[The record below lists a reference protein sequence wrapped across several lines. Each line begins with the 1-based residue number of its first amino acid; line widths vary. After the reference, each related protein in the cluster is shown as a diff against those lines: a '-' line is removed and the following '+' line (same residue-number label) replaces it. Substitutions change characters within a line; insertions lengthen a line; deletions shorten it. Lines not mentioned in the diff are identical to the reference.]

1 MRHAELPRERA
12 RDPAAIARVRR
23 VRRARCGGRRSGR
36 RAVPWPLGIVLQRT
50 AHRRSSR
57 ASPTLSAHARH
68 ERECGG
74 EATGAAVPE
83 RAHQPAV
90 ALAARAS
97 SPGAKFERAGAHAR
111 RSHAG
116 RRRGR
121 RTAPHAE
128 WEDTPLPIT
137 SSPPG
142 RQGTPATRPRQS
154 CARKNSRDARDTPA
168 TVPCPP
174 RLLLRRLLGRLGR
187 AQGIGET
194 DTGVVLFCW
203 IRDMSTEGRTAPTIV
218 ADPQRLPA
226 VPGRET
232 AGVLSG
238 RRAFSAIP
246 REKLPEAM
254 FAERIPVHDFQNPPM
269 VRMILFPGPLDFFF
283 AIAKGGGAG
292 RWAGRSGG

>member
-154 CARKNSRDARDTPA
+154 RAKRIVVMPA
-168 TVPCPP
+168 TRPRQCPVPPGFFFAAFLAGLAAHRASGKRIPGSSFFVGSGTCRRKEERLP
-174 RLLLRRLLGRLGR
+174 RLLRIPSDFRRFR
-187 AQGIGET
+187 AAKPRGCFQVAG
-194 DTGVVLFCW
+194 LFP
-203 IRDMSTEGRTAPTIV
+203 RS
-218 ADPQRLPA
+218 PA
-226 VPGRET
+226 RSCQKQCLQKGSPCT
-232 AGVLSG
+232 TSK
-238 RRAFSAIP
+238 IP
-246 REKLPEAM
+246 R
-254 FAERIPVHDFQNPPM
+254 
-269 VRMILFPGPLDFFF
+269 
-283 AIAKGGGAG
+283 
-292 RWAGRSGG
+292 WSG

>member
-97 SPGAKFERAGAHAR
+97 SPGAKIERAGAHAR

-116 RRRGR
+116 REEGPSHRSARGVGGYAAADHFFAAGETGDAR
-121 RTAPHAE
+121 
-128 WEDTPLPIT
+128 D
-137 SSPPG
+137 
-142 RQGTPATRPRQS
+142 TPATVLRK
-154 CARKNSRDARDTPA
+154 KNSRDARDTPA